1 MIEATLSVVEEHPL
15 AEVQLRHIAARAGIS
30 PGHVLYHFT
39 SKDRILV
46 EALRWSE
53 DALAARRAQELG
65 ELAGPIERIA
75 RWVVLFLPQGAQDP
89 TWKLWLEFWLRS
101 GMEEELR
108 QIPGATGRVWL
119 RDLDQIVADGIDRGV
134 FAEVDRA
141 AFGTR
146 THALLVGLS
155 IGILA
160 GWHTPDEAR
169 RIALAAIGAD
179 LACALPG
186 TAEGQDASARS
197 SS

>member
-1 MIEATLSVVEEHPL
+1 VIEATLSVVKERPL

-53 DALAARRAQELG
+53 DALASERARELR
-65 ELAGPIERIA
+65 ELDGPIDRIA
-75 RWVVLFLPQGAQDP
+75 RWVDLFLPQDAQDP

-101 GMEEELR
+101 DMEEELR
-108 QIPGATGRVWL
+108 QIPGAAGRVWL
-119 RDLDQIVADGIDRGV
+119 TDLRQIVEDGIDRGV

-141 AFGTR
+141 AFAAR
-146 THALLVGLS
+146 THGLLVGLS

-160 GWHTPDEAR
+160 GWHSPDEAR
-169 RIALAAIGAD
+169 GIALAALGAELD
-179 LACALPG
+179 CALPG
-186 TAEGQDASARS
+186 TTGDGDASGRS
-197 SS
+197 PS